1 MSTEEQW
8 KNLSIKTP
16 AEVLAPVK
24 STISTVTTTLSGI
37 NQLHVA
43 VMKAFVLLATTA
55 LSTEDMALK
64 TALSAIEKLLDKF
77 TKEGKIHLLPVSPMR
92 QNHDDPSDTI
102 LYTNGEDSWSLAT
115 DVMGDT
121 ERQQFAETM
130 KLVSNADRGN
140 EGFARTVIESL
151 YDEEDSGRPQYDAES
166 AVFALV
172 IVAGA
177 KSFVKLN
184 KLMKTLNELFGA
196 SLGKNDLIPGDL
208 FKAITELKATPIAS
222 PESSRVGVLLSWV
235 NPPTEISHEKY
246 GGGSARLDEIAIIRS
261 TKDEVML
268 ATSWADIFGKSQP
281 AALGENNFKSNALVS
296 ADKKTKVIRQIGYDG
311 MTSYYRDD
319 DVVRGT
325 DYYYTVAYR
334 YSVVGPATDVKATY
348 VLQEYNGISNVVKM
362 RIPKKI
368 PPSKGVEPNWMTHP
382 SILSLIPTLEYT
394 INSLKAYVIAYKARI
409 GNTNKA
415 LQSYVDYLEAEGK
428 RYTEFANEILAAIN
442 KTADLLDL
450 PAAGLYV
457 TAIDLAEGGVNAFA
471 SELATR
477 MSNTSDTSA
486 PPFFKSGVVTG
497 VVMLM
502 GAPNPAAFQEA
513 KDFTNFLFNP
523 PNIATAWESAVDS
536 IDVALT
542 TVEQAVTS
550 STEQAQKTFDDAMQ
564 PVLATSEK
572 SNVPFDP

>member
-1 MSTEEQW
+1 
-8 KNLSIKTP
+8 
-16 AEVLAPVK
+16 
-24 STISTVTTTLSGI
+24 
-37 NQLHVA
+37 
-43 VMKAFVLLATTA
+43 
-55 LSTEDMALK
+55 
-64 TALSAIEKLLDKF
+64 
-77 TKEGKIHLLPVSPMR
+77 
-92 QNHDDPSDTI
+92 
-102 LYTNGEDSWSLAT
+102 
-115 DVMGDT
+115 
-121 ERQQFAETM
+121 
-130 KLVSNADRGN
+130 
-140 EGFARTVIESL
+140 
-151 YDEEDSGRPQYDAES
+151 
-166 AVFALV
+166 
-172 IVAGA
+172 
-177 KSFVKLN
+177 
-184 KLMKTLNELFGA
+184 
-196 SLGKNDLIPGDL
+196 
-208 FKAITELKATPIAS
+208 
-222 PESSRVGVLLSWV
+222 
-235 NPPTEISHEKY
+235 
-246 GGGSARLDEIAIIRS
+246 
-261 TKDEVML
+261 
-268 ATSWADIFGKSQP
+268 
-281 AALGENNFKSNALVS
+281 
-296 ADKKTKVIRQIGYDG
+296 
-311 MTSYYRDD
+311 
-319 DVVRGT
+319 
-325 DYYYTVAYR
+325 
-334 YSVVGPATDVKATY
+334 
-348 VLQEYNGISNVVKM
+348 
-362 RIPKKI
+362 
-368 PPSKGVEPNWMTHP
+368 
-382 SILSLIPTLEYT
+382 
-394 INSLKAYVIAYKARI
+394 